1 MPFWLCNF
9 LRPVKYELVRPTLQQ
24 WQTCFETSTI
34 VLRLTW
40 NVNNKSSAA
49 DSNII

>member
-9 LRPVKYELVRPTLQQ
+9 LRLIKYELVRPTLQQ
-24 WQTCFETSTI
+24 WQTYFETSTFI
-34 VLRLTW
+34 RLTW

-49 DSNII
+49 DSNIK